1 MKSLNA
7 LVVVLLLAGAASAQ
21 SAADYGLLNTGSLLA
36 GGTNPYSLT
45 ASSVSGTYGL
55 YLPGSSA
62 WPVGNP
68 WIANGGTAQWLALY
82 SGNSAPSA
90 TASVPTVAAGT
101 YTISYSFDLTSA
113 AASAS
118 SFEINAAVDNSL
130 SVSLNGTALAN
141 LGTPAAT
148 VNYDSLSHY
157 HYLVDSTALRSG
169 LNTLEFAVTNA
180 ASGGNNPAG
189 LYVAY
194 SNLTVIPEPSTYALF
209 LGIGT
214 LVAAAGVR
222 RFRR

>member
-1 MKSLNA
+1 MKSLIA
-7 LVVVLLLAGAASAQ
+7 LVAALLATGAALAQ
-21 SAADYGLLNTGSLLA
+21 SAADYGLLNSGSLLA
-36 GGTNPYSLT
+36 GGTNPYAVT
-45 ASSVSGTYGL
+45 ASSVGGTYGL
-55 YLPGSSA
+55 YMPGNTS

-68 WIANGGTAQWLALY
+68 WIGNSGTARWLAIY
-82 SGNSAPSA
+82 AGTTAPDAA
-90 TASVPTVAAGT
+90 TTVPTVAAGT
-101 YTISYSFDLTSA
+101 YTISYAFDLSSA
-113 AASAS
+113 TASAI

-130 SVSLNGTALAN
+130 GVTLNGTSLAN
-141 LGTPAAT
+141 LGAAVDT

-157 HYLVDSTALRSG
+157 RYVVDSTTLHSG

-180 ASGGNNPAG
+180 AGESGNPAG

-214 LVAAAGVR
+214 FAAAGCVR